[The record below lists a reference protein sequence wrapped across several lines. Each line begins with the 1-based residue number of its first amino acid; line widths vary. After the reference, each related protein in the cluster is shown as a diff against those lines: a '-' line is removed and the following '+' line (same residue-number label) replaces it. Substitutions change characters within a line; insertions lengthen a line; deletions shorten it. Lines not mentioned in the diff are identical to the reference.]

1 MVDGQSPAH
10 DSLSRCGIL
19 ERAGRC
25 ARRAGLG
32 LLLTNLANGWIRGGA
47 ALLLCASS
55 FRRVT
60 VTRFLRTNLMP
71 AYALQV
77 WSAAHVTAGLM
88 CGIGSIVMGGAIGWL
103 GVFLSLRIATTGSWM
118 FRQFSQEGDVARVI
132 NK

>member
-1 MVDGQSPAH
+1 
-10 DSLSRCGIL
+10 
-19 ERAGRC
+19 
-25 ARRAGLG
+25 LG